1 MCRYGNNM
9 TNSADDFS
17 RGAGTRASAR
27 TPTRIGSTIR
37 ALRSARGLT
46 QAELAECA
54 GISRRWLIDL
64 EAGRG
69 DNARLGMTL
78 ALLDTL
84 GASLFIETDGPADG

>member
-1 MCRYGNNM
+1 MCRYSNNM
-9 TNSADDFS
+9 TTSAEDLS

-37 ALRSARGLT
+37 ALRSERGLT
-46 QAELAECA
+46 QAELAERA

-84 GASLFIETDGPADG
+84 GASLFIETDGQADG